1 MAWHGVGM
9 ARRGVAWQRPDA
21 TAYQGRQV
29 VRACPNSRSPTD
41 LRVHGHKSVSTEADQ
56 SAPLHRT
63 GSRQRWQRSVL
74 ENAQLRCRTKGE
86 STLVASLQRS
96 TFKSRRQTVCNAGSV
111 NKRSDARGTHRPRFS
126 CCGVEAC
133 RLLAMNQLAS
143 RNVNGTP
150 GNAPSLH
157 WQALLFEALNSS
169 M

>member
-1 MAWHGVGM
+1 VAWRWHGAAWHGSDRMRRRTKGDRWCELARTVE
-9 ARRGVAWQRPDA
+9 ARRTCGSTATSQSARRP
-21 TAYQGRQV
+21 T
-29 VRACPNSRSPTD
+29 N
-41 LRVHGHKSVSTEADQ
+41 Q

>member
-9 ARRGVAWQRPDA
+9 AQRGMACSDRMRRRTKGDRWRELARTVEARR
-21 TAYQGRQV
+21 TCGRRQ
-29 VRACPNSRSPTD
+29 
-41 LRVHGHKSVSTEADQ
+41 VSTEANQ
-56 SAPLHRT
+56 SARIDSLEAEVATFR
-63 GSRQRWQRSVL
+63 

-143 RNVNGTP
+143 RNVNGNP